1 MWEPTAV
8 SVRDVVRHFGRF
20 AALRGVTADFA
31 PGRLYVL
38 LGENGAGKSTLLR
51 IIAGLLAPSRGTVR
65 VLGSTNINVGRH
77 PLRLHGPRA
86 AALR

>member
-1 MWEPTAV
+1 M
-8 SVRDVVRHFGRF
+8 RDVVRHFGRF
-20 AALRGVTADFA
+20 AALRGITADFA

-65 VLGSTNINVGRH
+65 VLGSADIQRGRH

-86 AALR
+86 AALRRNVGR